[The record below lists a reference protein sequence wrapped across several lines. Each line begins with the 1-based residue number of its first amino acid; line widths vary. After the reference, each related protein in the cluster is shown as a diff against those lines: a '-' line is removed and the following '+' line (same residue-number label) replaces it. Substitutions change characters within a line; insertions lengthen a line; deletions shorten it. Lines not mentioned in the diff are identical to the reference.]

1 MEHIRQF
8 VSAILAGFMIGMGGT
23 IFLSLDNKALGA
35 CMFGV
40 GLFTVVVFR
49 LQLYTGKIGYL
60 PFQKKE
66 YLLELVITWIGN
78 FCGTALIAKCVQNTR
93 LFTSAMAEKVITMAQ
108 TKLNDNLLSIF
119 ILSIFCGVL
128 MFIAV
133 DTFKEQQGSTIRV
146 VAVFVPVMVFI
157 LSGFEHVVANM
168 YYFAMAQ
175 TWSAHTIIALIVM
188 TIGNSVGG
196 MLIPIYQKI
205 FSLKNCS

>member
-1 MEHIRQF
+1 MEQMRQF

-23 IFLSLDNKALGA
+23 VFLSLDNKALGA
-35 CMFGV
+35 CMFAV

-60 PFQKKE
+60 PFQGKE

-78 FCGTALIAKCVQNTR
+78 FCGTILIAKCVQNTR
-93 LFTSAMAEKVITMAQ
+93 IFTDMMSEKVFTMAQ
-108 TKLNDNLLSIF
+108 TKLNDNLISIF
-119 ILSIFCGVL
+119 ILSIFCGIL

-133 DTFKEQQGSTIRV
+133 DTFKEQQGSTVKVI
-146 VAVFVPVMVFI
+146 AVFVPVMVFI

-175 TWSAHTIIALIVM
+175 TWSIHTVIALIIM
-188 TIGNSVGG
+188 TVGNSIGG
-196 MLIPIYQKI
+196 IMIPIYQKV
-205 FSLKNCS
+205 FHLK

>member
-1 MEHIRQF
+1 MEQIRQF
-8 VSAILAGFMIGMGGT
+8 ISAILAGFMIGMGGT
-23 IFLSLDNKALGA
+23 VFLSLDNKALGA

-49 LQLYTGKIGYL
+49 LQLFTGKVGYI

-66 YLLELVITWIGN
+66 YFLELVITWIGN
-78 FCGTALIAKCVQNTR
+78 FCGTVFIAKCVQNTR
-93 LFTSAMAEKVITMAQ
+93 IFTEEMSNKVFIMAQ
-108 TKLNDNLLSIF
+108 TKLNDNLLSVF

-133 DTFKEQQGSTIRV
+133 DTFREQKGSTIKT

-175 TWSAHTIIALIVM
+175 TWSINTIISLVVM
-188 TIGNSVGG
+188 TIGNSIGG
-196 MLIPIYQKI
+196 LLIALYQKI
-205 FSLKNCS
+205 FHLREK